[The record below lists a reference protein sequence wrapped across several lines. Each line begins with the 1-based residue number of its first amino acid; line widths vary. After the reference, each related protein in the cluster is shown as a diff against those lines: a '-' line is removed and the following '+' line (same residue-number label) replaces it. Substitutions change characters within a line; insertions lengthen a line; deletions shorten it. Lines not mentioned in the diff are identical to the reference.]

1 MRLCRFAPDNLTF
14 SLSVNGAARQN
25 ANTKDMVYSVTR
37 LIEFS
42 SSFYTLHPGDVIFT
56 GTPQGVGPIRPG
68 DVMRAAIEKIGA
80 MDVAVRAAA

>member
-1 MRLCRFAPDNLTF
+1 MRLCRLVLDNLVL
-14 SLSVNGAARQN
+14 SLSVNGTPRQD
-25 ANTKDMVYSVTR
+25 ADTKDMVYSVTR